1 MSDFI
6 IGDKRFE
13 TGKKTYI
20 MGILNVTPDSFSDG
34 GRYVSVDNAV
44 NAVEKMV
51 ADGAD
56 IIDIGGEST
65 RPGHTQITAEEE
77 IDRVVPVIRA
87 VKDRIDVPISIDTY
101 KYDVAKEAIA
111 AGAEMLNSIWGF
123 SKDERLAELVAKTG
137 VSVCIMH
144 NRDEIFSLDGSPEGK
159 DMTDPDR
166 EKTGNN
172 ISDDLF
178 MDTVMADLGVSLK
191 IAEKYGIDKDRI
203 IIDPGV
209 GFGKTQEQ
217 NLIVIKYIKRLV
229 DTGYPVLMA
238 ASRKSVIGYVL
249 GTPVDEREEGTLA
262 ITLYAAS
269 QGCGMVRVHDVV
281 KNARALRMWESVTH
295 I

>member
-1 MSDFI
+1 MGDFI

-44 NAVEKMV
+44 DAAEKMV

-101 KYDVAKEAIA
+101 KYDVAKEGIA
-111 AGAEMLNSIWGF
+111 AGADMLNSIWGF
-123 SKDERLAELVAKTG
+123 SKDERIAELVARTG

-144 NRDEIFSLDGSPEGK
+144 NRDEL
-159 DMTDPDR
+159 
-166 EKTGNN
+166 

-178 MDTVMADLGVSLK
+178 MDTVMADLEISLK
-191 IAEKYGIDKDRI
+191 IAEKYGIDKERI

-229 DTGYPVLMA
+229 DAGYPVLMA

-249 GTPVDEREEGTLA
+249 DAPVDEREEGTLA
-262 ITLYAAS
+262 ISLYAAS